1 MDEIEWRK
9 AIWKKKGPSLFE
21 MLCAY
26 LMKNLRNVALI
37 FNKMVNIEASLK
49 RVFFLKSSKKSPGAT
64 QDGPGPT
71 QDRPGPPLTFGFL
84 T

>member
-1 MDEIEWRK
+1 VDEIEGRK

-37 FNKMVNIEASLK
+37 FNKIV
-49 RVFFLKSSKKSPGAT
+49 KSILFWGHSTTTYTKFDPK
-64 QDGPGPT
+64 
-71 QDRPGPPLTFGFL
+71 
-84 T
+84 